1 MITATVFTIAK
12 TWKQAKCPSA
22 EEWIKMSWGMYTM
35 EYYSAINK
43 SGIMPLAATW
53 TNAELIRLSEVN
65 QTEEDK
71 YLITHVGSKK

>member
-1 MITATVFTIAK
+1 
-12 TWKQAKCPSA
+12 
-22 EEWIKMSWGMYTM
+22 MSWGMYTM